1 MALEIRELTI
11 RAIVNE
17 NSTPPDAQSPAAE
30 NPCGEDQEGGNK
42 VAPKQMLEM
51 AMDQMVKLLKN
62 KDER

>member
-11 RAIVNE
+11 RAVVNE
-17 NSTPPDAQSPAAE
+17 RPAQPEMQSE
-30 NPCGEDQEGGNK
+30 VDEKPCGEDQDGGNK
-42 VAPKQMLEM
+42 VNQKQMLEM